1 MRVGRLMTCSLVAL
15 AAGCLMPLGAEAQ
28 TTPTTAKVA
37 LKDAAGKDVGRIE
50 LVQMPTGVLLKMSL
64 KGFPAGDRAFHI
76 HAVGKCEPPFA
87 SAGPHFN
94 PGNKKHGLEAA
105 DGAHAGDM
113 PNLHI
118 PASGELVIE
127 IANPMISLVKG
138 RPNSV
143 FDADGSA
150 SNQGARPLSSRAF
163 VSCSRQ
169 SASLPRSA

>member
-94 PGNKKHGLEAA
+94 P
-105 DGAHAGDM
+105 
-113 PNLHI
+113 
-118 PASGELVIE
+118 
-127 IANPMISLVKG
+127 
-138 RPNSV
+138 
-143 FDADGSA
+143 
-150 SNQGARPLSSRAF
+150 
-163 VSCSRQ
+163 
-169 SASLPRSA
+169 